1 MRRGAETD
9 YDRKTGGRS
18 DRRYEVEVVEAAKM
32 WFKLIVRKGRHLPR
46 VVKGE
51 KKG

>member
-1 MRRGAETD
+1 MAAERD
-9 YDRKTGGRS
+9 DDKKAGGRS

-32 WFKLIVRKGRHLPR
+32 LFILTVRKGRHLPR
-46 VVKGE
+46 VARGE